1 MKQNRKINV
10 APRRQ
15 GLYDPDNERD
25 ACGVGLVV
33 NIKGNKTHDIV
44 ENGLQVLEHM
54 MHRGAEG
61 ADNKTGDGAGIL
73 VQIPHEFILLQG
85 IPKRGITEPDSFSYR
100 ATKPVRR
107 RLWGSSNETYRPR
120 DLT

>member
-54 MHRGAEG
+54 MHREPKGRNKPATDPASG
-61 ADNKTGDGAGIL
+61 ADS
-73 VQIPHEFILLQG
+73 P
-85 IPKRGITEPDSFSYR
+85 
-100 ATKPVRR
+100 
-107 RLWGSSNETYRPR
+107 
-120 DLT
+120 

>member
-85 IPKRGITEPDSFSYR
+85 IPDSFSYR
-100 ATKPVRR
+100 ATKPVRL